1 MALEYGLGLFNE
13 VSGLGDVPASGGKTS
28 LLLVVTLRCAVILLG
43 RELCRIRVALTR
55 VSGLGAYW
63 TSGARSIARTASSR
77 PRVIRV
83 VVRNSARN
91 SATWVSRLAS
101 LVSIRCNRSVS
112 SAPAAAC
119 FACSSVT
126 FGIWRSTW

>member
-1 MALEYGLGLFNE
+1 MALEYELGLFNE
-13 VSGLGDVPASGGKTS
+13 VSGLGDVSASGGKRS
-28 LLLVVTLRCAVILLG
+28 LLLVVTPRCAVILFG

-63 TSGARSIARTASSR
+63 TSGARSIARITSCKPRVMRDTTRSSASS
-77 PRVIRV
+77 
-83 VVRNSARN
+83 
-91 SATWVSRLAS
+91 
-101 LVSIRCNRSVS
+101 VSIRCNRSVS